1 MDCIDKY
8 YAIKLDCQL
17 PWSQK
22 HGNQKFEI
30 CKGKYKF
37 DQFRNLS
44 VSTAII
50 FQLSILARNLEVG
63 RKVCKP
69 YFFFF
74 EGKNSSD

>member
-22 HGNQKFEI
+22 HGNQRFEF

-44 VSTAII
+44 VSTAVI
-50 FQLSILARNLEVG
+50 FQISILARDLEVG
-63 RKVCKP
+63 KSMQP
-69 YFFFF
+69 LFF
-74 EGKNSSD
+74 